1 MKVSD
6 LHIGKCASN
15 HVIKQSFASKFMTW
29 TFVQTYVNHYLWHS
43 EDDIQ
48 KPSRHSRNT
57 IVSTLQVF
65 TAKLSSSFPIGF
77 SSGPTN
83 TSKEC
88 HMNCCSKPLCFMFV
102 LSCIVLNMIV
112 LHLTDQSKAHGE
124 LGCFAP
130 DWPKQ
135 SSRGT
140 RYCLLR
146 ILMGCNKRSCQLAQL
161 DVLCPTCDL
170 GIVSVE
176 DNHIQGDIFTV
187 TLGLVGW
194 GKGVL
199 YLALPGRPTDIGL
212 LLGKAC
218 YSCSK

>member
-1 MKVSD
+1 MSSVVWANYNELDENLCYTYKVCFSWASDSRGMKVSD

-65 TAKLSSSFPIGF
+65 TAELSSSFSIGF

-112 LHLTDQSKAHGE
+112 LHLTDQSKAQGE
-124 LGCFAP
+124 
-130 DWPKQ
+130 
-135 SSRGT
+135 
-140 RYCLLR
+140 
-146 ILMGCNKRSCQLAQL
+146 
-161 DVLCPTCDL
+161 
-170 GIVSVE
+170 
-176 DNHIQGDIFTV
+176 
-187 TLGLVGW
+187 
-194 GKGVL
+194 
-199 YLALPGRPTDIGL
+199 PGPV
-212 LLGKAC
+212 
-218 YSCSK
+218 YSEF